1 MEVENCHKPCHQV
14 TGEMANAALSS
25 FSPTCSAD
33 KQWKRK
39 KKKPR
44 YVILQARKQY
54 VSTKCAA
61 ESVLFIVDKV
71 GSLTHSH
78 SKPPDVVSC
87 YVRLTSP
94 CGRSAQSRSLGQAE
108 GQRAERVL
116 IMTVEQKGAGDSR
129 LENMFAG

>member
-14 TGEMANAALSS
+14 TGEIANAALSS
-25 FSPTCSAD
+25 FSPTCSAG

-39 KKKPR
+39 KKTHA
-44 YVILQARKQY
+44 VFLHARKQY

-61 ESVLFIVDKV
+61 ESVLFIVEKV

-94 CGRSAQSRSLGQAE
+94 CGRLAQSRSLGQAE

>member
-1 MEVENCHKPCHQV
+1 MQRS
-14 TGEMANAALSS
+14 ALS
-25 FSPTCSAD
+25 PLPALLTNNG
-33 KQWKRK
+33 KGEK
-39 KKKPR
+39 KNHA
-44 YVILQARKQY
+44 VILQARKQY

-116 IMTVEQKGAGDSR
+116 IMTVEQKGAGDGR